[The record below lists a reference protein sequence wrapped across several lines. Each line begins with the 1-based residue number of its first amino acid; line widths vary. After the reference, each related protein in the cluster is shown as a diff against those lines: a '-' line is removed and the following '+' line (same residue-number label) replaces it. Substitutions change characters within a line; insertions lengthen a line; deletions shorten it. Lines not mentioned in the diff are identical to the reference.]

1 MLCAPVLTGTPVSLF
16 FVRTSGSTN
25 FTILSGPVSPCYMRP
40 CLGNTNFTVL
50 YGRLLARALISLFYQ
65 EHQFRYAICGRANG
79 STNFTFNNCPC
90 KWEH

>member
-40 CLGNTNFTVL
+40 CLGNTNVTVL
-50 YGRLLARALISLFYQ
+50 YAPLLARALSSPFYQ
-65 EHQFRYAICGRANG
+65 EHQFRHAICVSSSG
-79 STNFTFNNCPC
+79 STNFIVSPFY
-90 KWEH
+90 